1 MRISNPG
8 GFPMGWE
15 TCLKECGGKT
25 LGVNRQRLFFSMCV
39 FTLGN
44 SFCACGG
51 GSSHSEAL
59 SAPTVAITPTTAILL
74 SGQSVQFSATE
85 GNRSL
90 VNPTWMVNGLAGG
103 SAALGTITS
112 SGLYTASASASA
124 STTAVQV
131 TVIDGISKAISNPA
145 QVSLVSP
152 TQFVAGTVSSS
163 NNPQVAQYTFQA
175 PQGTSVQ
182 VQFGTSTNYGLT
194 TWVQDAPAAGGT
206 VTVLVAGMRAN
217 TTYHMQAIV
226 HLPSGQQVMDADHA
240 FTTGDLPAALIP
252 DISVSQ
258 PGGGS
263 VASGVE
269 LLDLF
274 QAPKNQLTA
283 LATDVD
289 GNVIWYYKMNPGE
302 LPFPIKLLPNGHMLI
317 VSAIDTTLVSPP
329 TTASNEVREID
340 LAGNVI
346 YRLSLIDIA
355 QGLTSIGNSF
365 QSLGSLHHDILKL
378 PNGHLICLVNYNPAL
393 PDGSGYLPVT
403 GDALVDWDPQQQRP
417 VWVWSAFDHIPL
429 THAPYSTVDW
439 THANAVIY
447 SPDDG
452 NLILSMR
459 NQNWIVKINYQD
471 GAGDG
476 SILWRL
482 GPDGDFSLPS
492 GQAPIEW
499 NYGQHYPTVASP
511 NSAGIFQLM
520 FFNNGNNRLVD
531 AANDVCG
538 TPGFIPCYSSVPVFE
553 LNEITKTAQV
563 VSEKKLSSAY
573 SICCGSASQLP
584 NGDLEYDV
592 AFDIY
597 TPGLSFVQEVTQQAT
612 PQLVWQMNITGQ
624 LAYRA
629 FRMPSLYPG
638 VEWTQSAIAAANVS
652 AVRKK

>member
-103 SAALGTITS
+103 SASLGTITS

-240 FTTGDLPAALIP
+240 FT
-252 DISVSQ
+252 
-258 PGGGS
+258 
-263 VASGVE
+263 
-269 LLDLF
+269 
-274 QAPKNQLTA
+274 
-283 LATDVD
+283 
-289 GNVIWYYKMNPGE
+289 
-302 LPFPIKLLPNGHMLI
+302 
-317 VSAIDTTLVSPP
+317 
-329 TTASNEVREID
+329 
-340 LAGNVI
+340 
-346 YRLSLIDIA
+346 
-355 QGLTSIGNSF
+355 
-365 QSLGSLHHDILKL
+365 
-378 PNGHLICLVNYNPAL
+378 
-393 PDGSGYLPVT
+393 
-403 GDALVDWDPQQQRP
+403 
-417 VWVWSAFDHIPL
+417 
-429 THAPYSTVDW
+429 
-439 THANAVIY
+439 
-447 SPDDG
+447 
-452 NLILSMR
+452 
-459 NQNWIVKINYQD
+459 
-471 GAGDG
+471 
-476 SILWRL
+476 
-482 GPDGDFSLPS
+482 
-492 GQAPIEW
+492 
-499 NYGQHYPTVASP
+499 
-511 NSAGIFQLM
+511 
-520 FFNNGNNRLVD
+520 
-531 AANDVCG
+531 
-538 TPGFIPCYSSVPVFE
+538 
-553 LNEITKTAQV
+553 
-563 VSEKKLSSAY
+563 
-573 SICCGSASQLP
+573 
-584 NGDLEYDV
+584 
-592 AFDIY
+592 
-597 TPGLSFVQEVTQQAT
+597 
-612 PQLVWQMNITGQ
+612 
-624 LAYRA
+624 
-629 FRMPSLYPG
+629 
-638 VEWTQSAIAAANVS
+638 
-652 AVRKK
+652 